1 MLVARVR
8 FQTTSRAWPSR
19 AFLEMVLVIFSCL
32 DSSLSRYFI
41 AWRLPAAISAAVKPF
56 SRVEGSLSTMET
68 RTTSV
73 SAYCWVSS
81 ATAAFSLVGSLMLST
96 FSQVMPLFSPRV
108 ATVLLPAA
116 QEGVT
121 RLSVITRA
129 RSTAIA
135 RFRVCA
141 CFICVLSLSPVCTG
155 KVGCL
160 YSSGRR
166 DALSAGPSHTAYGY
180 YTISLRILQRKCR
193 SFSCKIDRNFD
204 KHKNRQF
211 VCDIATYCDFLHKS
225 RFMYKPSWSF

>member
-1 MLVARVR
+1 MSNEVGADHVGGGGHVGIGGLG
-8 FQTTSRAWPSR
+8 
-19 AFLEMVLVIFSCL
+19 FLDHAGLIAGLDQDLLDALDVLDLL
-32 DSSLSRYFI
+32 DL
-41 AWRLPAAISAAVKPF
+41 AILNV
-56 SRVEGSLSTMET
+56 GGDD
-68 RTTSV
+68 
-73 SAYCWVSS
+73 
-81 ATAAFSLVGSLMLST
+81 VGSQGQIPNHIQGLAVQGLLGNGLGHLALLGFQLIPILHRLAAASSDISGGKA
-96 FSQVMPLFSPRV
+96 FFQGGGIAQHDGDADHVRV
-108 ATVLLPAA
+108 GILL
-116 QEGVT
+116 
-121 RLSVITRA
+121 
-129 RSTAIA
+129 
-135 RFRVCA
+135 RVCA